1 MLCIR
6 CCICVATNSHLF
18 LFGTHVSDGQV
29 RFLVNTPCHS
39 QLPFAAWLSCWE
51 IPNREIVISTHA
63 FTHTHTHAVSHAHT
77 HIHQGARQFNKGYY
91 THSSLPKPK
100 LLKVLISFKTPL
112 KTTLF
117 LVGKEGLPTIT
128 VIKYNKRFSIK
139 VFILRQL
146 SNI

>member
-1 MLCIR
+1 ML
-6 CCICVATNSHLF
+6 S
-18 LFGTHVSDGQV
+18 
-29 RFLVNTPCHS
+29 
-39 QLPFAAWLSCWE
+39 
-51 IPNREIVISTHA
+51 
-63 FTHTHTHAVSHAHT
+63 HTHTHAVSHAHT
-77 HIHQGARQFNKGYY
+77 LSHTHTPTYTKELDNLTKGIYTHY